1 MPFIKQAPPHIP
13 DIYRRVAQV
22 KLVGFKRG
30 AASGSAAS
38 GPMRLRRAGVG
49 ALGM

>member
-1 MPFIKQAPPHIP
+1 MPFIKQAPPHTP

-30 AASGSAAS
+30 AASG
-38 GPMRLRRAGVG
+38 PMRLRRAGVG